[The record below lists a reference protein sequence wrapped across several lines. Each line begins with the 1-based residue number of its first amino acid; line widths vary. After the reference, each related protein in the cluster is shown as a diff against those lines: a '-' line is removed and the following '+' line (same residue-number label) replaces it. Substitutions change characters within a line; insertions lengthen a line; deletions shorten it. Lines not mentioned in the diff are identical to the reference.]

1 MPNARRLARLIAIA
15 AIPALLLAAGT
26 ARAGASHPDFL
37 LSCDNGRSYPIYAK
51 AVSDAGDLVTGT
63 IVTGHRHAHI
73 RLIPMGVGYRYA
85 ALGLWLDGLRGDAE
99 LNFGKHHRVACTVSR
114 V

>member
-1 MPNARRLARLIAIA
+1 MANAHRLGK
-15 AIPALLLAAGT
+15 LAAALTIPVLLVAAGN
-26 ARAGASHPDFL
+26 ARAGAPHPDFL
-37 LSCDNGRSYPIYAK
+37 LSCDNGRSYPIYSR

-73 RLIPMGVGYRYA
+73 RLIPMGAGYRYA
-85 ALGLWLDGLRGDAE
+85 APGLWLDGLRGEAE
-99 LNFGKHHRVACTVSR
+99 LNFGKHNRVACTVSR